1 MFQLSVVI
9 KNSFEGI
16 AAPVAGEVVGYAALI
31 KSLDLPV
38 PTPSIISLITNT
50 PVRTLKGSW
59 LIFPKSYHPTETEAE
74 TFEEALYK
82 QLVFAIKYEG
92 INLLVF
98 SRLVKRLKK
107 AQIEKLVDI
116 EPTGQYSRKIWFIL
130 EWITGEK
137 TAKAPDLSK
146 RSYVKL
152 VNDTLQYCVEGE
164 KSPRHMVINNLPGDR
179 NFCPMIRKT
188 LRLTEY
194 ENEHLV
200 EKKNDYLKGVSKDIL
215 QRASA
220 FLLLKDSKASFTIE
234 GESPRSTRAAR
245 WGKAIGQAGINDL
258 SVPELTRLQQTVIEN
273 SRFVEMGF
281 REKGGFVGEHDRT
294 TGEPIPDHISARW
307 QDLDELMNGLVSTNN
322 LLLSSDINAVIA
334 AAAVAFGF
342 VFVHPFE
349 DGNGRI
355 HRYII
360 HHILAR
366 KGFTEH
372 GLIFPVSSA
381 ILDHIHDY
389 RSVLESYSRPL
400 LDFIEWEETKDH
412 NVNVL
417 NDTKDYYRFFDA
429 TKQAEFLFFCVK
441 KTVETVIPTEVNYLR
456 KYDKFKTFMENNF
469 EMPDNK
475 VSLMVRF
482 LEQNNGMLSKAK
494 RTKEFSSLTPEEVN
508 QIELE
513 FRDIFELL

>member
-9 KNSFEGI
+9 KDSFEGL

-38 PTPSIISLITNT
+38 PTPSIISLITIT
-50 PVRTLKGSW
+50 SVRTINEPW

-98 SRLVKRLKK
+98 SQLAKKLKT

-200 EKKNDYLKGVSKDIL
+200 ERKNDYLKGVSKDIL

-220 FLLLKDSKASFTIE
+220 FLLLKDSRASFTIE
-234 GESPRSTRAAR
+234 GESPRSTRASR

-258 SVPELTRLQQTVIEN
+258 SVAELTRLQQTVIEN

-281 REKGGFVGEHDRT
+281 RKKGGFVGEHDRT

-307 QDLDELMNGLVSTNN
+307 QNLDELMNGLVSTNS

-366 KGFTEH
+366 KGFADH

-389 RSVLESYSRPL
+389 RNVLESYSRPL
-400 LDFIEWEETKDH
+400 LDYIEWEETKDH

-417 NDTKDYYRFFDA
+417 NDTKDYYRYFDA

-441 KTVETVIPTEVNYLR
+441 ETVEKIIPTEVNYLR
-456 KYDKFKTFMENNF
+456 RYDKFKTFMENTF

-475 VSLMVRF
+475 VSLLVRF
-482 LEQNNGMLSKAK
+482 LEQNNGALSKAR
-494 RTKEFSSLTPEEVN
+494 RTKEFSALTTEEVN